1 MQENR
6 LPQTKREG
14 LLYGSI
20 IAGITS
26 LLMATFNISLSFG
39 TINGQILLNILYSWP
54 LFFVIAMLLEN
65 FVAGPF
71 AIFMCKKFGGETDGF
86 NARIWFRIIFTVTAM
101 SFLMTFVGLLWGEI
115 LSGSVTTKIF
125 SDFLI
130 AWPRNFFVV
139 FWIETLIA
147 QPIARACMKKL
158 HTSKQAKIVEFTQN
172 EKNCASEPSK
182 AKAKVQN
189 QNKM

>member
-6 LPQTKREG
+6 LPQTQREG

-172 EKNCASEPSK
+172 EENCASETEK